1 MSDDSLRQIY
11 EDMEAMS
18 RATTQ
23 ERVADL
29 DKQSAELKSKQA
41 GLAKM
46 KASLHEGSPAQV
58 ARVLDQILATD
69 RQVLAELVLI
79 RKLLEG

>member
-1 MSDDSLRQIY
+1 MSDSLRKIY

-23 ERVADL
+23 ERSAEFDR
-29 DKQSAELKSKQA
+29 QSAELKKKQA

-46 KASLHEGSPAQV
+46 KASLSEGSPAQV

-79 RKLLEG
+79 RKLLEA

>member
-1 MSDDSLRQIY
+1 MSDSLRQIY

-23 ERVADL
+23 GHRADL
-29 DKQSAELKSKQA
+29 DRQSAELKTKQA
-41 GLAKM
+41 GLAKQ
-46 KASLHEGSPAQV
+46 KASLSEGSPAQV